1 MGAGSDLVVK
11 PGDKLLA
18 CHRRLF
24 ESDEPRFFAGEVLSS
39 NDWLVKL
46 RGYSHFRNLNT
57 GHFDRKGDI
66 RTKIL
71 SVSGAYILYELPREV
86 SVESLQIVS
95 EGATVRLS
103 DGAAFTLDLTEYSGS
118 SYRR

>member
-1 MGAGSDLVVK
+1 MSGEGGAVVK

-39 NDWLVKL
+39 SDWLIKL

-57 GHFDRKGDI
+57 GHFDRKGEM

-71 SVSGAYILYELPREV
+71 SVSGAYILYELPGEV
-86 SVESLQIVS
+86 SVESLQVVS
-95 EGATVRLS
+95 EGTKVMLR
-103 DGAAFTLDLTEYSGS
+103 DGKAFSLDLTEYSGS